1 MTEMLIT
8 RPEHDKT
15 THYLSNWSKKII
27 DIAENKNIKV
37 FDLNREKAIRTNVEV
52 RLRKL
57 SCNLTFFNGHG
68 DFNVITGHNNE
79 PIIIGGENEGLL
91 KSKIVYA
98 ISCKSAKE
106 LGPRSVK
113 AGAVSY
119 TGFDDDFI
127 FVYEPENISR
137 PLHDN
142 TAKLFLEPSQL
153 FMKSLIKG
161 NSVREGMDKT
171 KKLLAD
177 NFLKALNDNDRD
189 SAKYLWWDLKHFVSH
204 GDVDAKLQ

>member
-15 THYLSNWSKKII
+15 THYLSNWSKEII
-27 DIAENKNIKV
+27 NIAEGKNIKV

-79 PIIIGGENEGLL
+79 PIIIGGENENLL

-106 LGPRSVK
+106 LGPRSVN

>member
-1 MTEMLIT
+1 MIT
-8 RPEHDKT
+8 RPEHDDT

>member
-15 THYLSNWSKKII
+15 THYLSNWSKEII
-27 DIAENKNIKV
+27 DIAEGKNIKV
-37 FDLNREKAIRTNVEV
+37 FDLNREKAIRANVEV
-52 RLRKL
+52 RLKKL

-68 DFNVITGHNNE
+68 NFNVITGHNNE
-79 PIIIGGENEGLL
+79 PIIIGGENENLL
-91 KSKIVYA
+91 KSKIVYT

>member
-15 THYLSNWSKKII
+15 THYLSNWSKEII
-27 DIAENKNIKV
+27 NIAEGKNIKV

-68 DFNVITGHNNE
+68 NFNVITGHNNE
-79 PIIIGGENEGLL
+79 PIIIGGENENLL

>member
-1 MTEMLIT
+1 MTELLIT
-8 RPEHDKT
+8 RPEHDDT
-15 THYLSNWSKKII
+15 THYLSNWSKEII

-37 FDLNREKAIRTNVEV
+37 FDLNREKAIRNNVEL
-52 RLRKL
+52 RLNKM

-68 DFNVITGHNNE
+68 DFNVIGGHNNE
-79 PIIIGGENEGLL
+79 PLIIGGENEGLL

-106 LGPRSVK
+106 LGPKSVK
-113 AGAVSY
+113 IGAISY

-153 FMKSLIKG
+153 FVKSLIKG
-161 NSVREGMDKT
+161 NSVKEGMEKT

-177 NFLKALNDNDRD
+177 NFLKALNSNDTN
-189 SAKYLWWDLKHFVSH
+189 SAKYLWWNLKHFVSH

>member
-15 THYLSNWSKKII
+15 THYLSNWSKEII
-27 DIAENKNIKV
+27 DIAEGKNIKV
-37 FDLNREKAIRTNVEV
+37 FDLNREKAIRANVEV
-52 RLRKL
+52 RLKKL

-79 PIIIGGENEGLL
+79 PIIIGGENEDLL

-106 LGPRSVK
+106 LGPRSVN

>member
-15 THYLSNWSKKII
+15 THYLSNWSKEII
-27 DIAENKNIKV
+27 DIAEGKNIKV

-79 PIIIGGENEGLL
+79 PIIIGGENENLL

-106 LGPRSVK
+106 LGPRSVN

>member
-15 THYLSNWSKKII
+15 THYLSNWSKEII
-27 DIAENKNIKV
+27 NIAEGKNIKV
-37 FDLNREKAIRTNVEV
+37 FDLNREKAIITNVEV

-68 DFNVITGHNNE
+68 NFNIITGHNNE
-79 PIIIGGENEGLL
+79 PIIIGGENENLL

>member
-15 THYLSNWSKKII
+15 THYLSNWSKEII
-27 DIAENKNIKV
+27 DIAEDKNIKV

-106 LGPRSVK
+106 LGPRRVN

>member
-15 THYLSNWSKKII
+15 THYLSNWSKEII
-27 DIAENKNIKV
+27 DIAEGKNIKV

-68 DFNVITGHNNE
+68 NFNVITGHNNE
-79 PIIIGGENEGLL
+79 PIIIGGENENLL

-106 LGPRSVK
+106 LGPRSVN